1 MRYTRVRWELSR
13 KLLCSFLVIRMTLG
27 LWAAVL
33 SQPCGLPIYYIR
45 TMVKTQQKIQVRELL
60 GLEKN
65 LVFFLQITLLTTI

>member
-1 MRYTRVRWELSR
+1 MGTEQEASVFIPGHQDDLG
-13 KLLCSFLVIRMTLG
+13 TLG
-27 LWAAVL
+27 SRVVPALWTT
-33 SQPCGLPIYYIR
+33 YYIR